1 METSV
6 RTSGDLAW
14 ELLERRAASSA
25 PLTVSNVDE
34 AASDREVDERIE
46 RLRREGGEPS
56 AGSCCGSPGGW
67 GN

>member
-1 METSV
+1 METKV

-14 ELLERRAASSA
+14 ELMDRRAASSV
-25 PLTVSNVDE
+25 PLTVSNGDE
-34 AASDREVDERIE
+34 TVPDREVDERIE
-46 RLRREGGEPS
+46 RLRSEGGEPS